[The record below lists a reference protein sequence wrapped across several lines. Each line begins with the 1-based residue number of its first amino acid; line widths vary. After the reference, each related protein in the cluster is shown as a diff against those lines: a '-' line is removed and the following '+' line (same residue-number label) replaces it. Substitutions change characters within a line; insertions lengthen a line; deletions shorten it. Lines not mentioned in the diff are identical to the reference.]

1 MQLEFLKFKYEEKNK
16 DQLFEVVSNIVR
28 LNGALSR
35 CFGEGEESI
44 VEMSYNPDEILSGQ
58 AMNVQSFFDNAFM
71 EYSRVRVFM
80 GSDGPDF
87 KYC

>member
-1 MQLEFLKFKYEEKNK
+1 MFW
-16 DQLFEVVSNIVR
+16 R
-28 LNGALSR
+28 R
-35 CFGEGEESI
+35 
-44 VEMSYNPDEILSGQ
+44 SYNPDEILSGQ